1 MRESKRVKEVGA
13 MELMSIIVF
22 CIVVGFLIKKLGK
35 ALMNIGIGICI
46 VIVVG
51 CLLSGLSIFDFFQ

>member
-1 MRESKRVKEVGA
+1 